1 MKGNVGLNRNTEKK
15 SPWRTVQSTQDSGCA
30 LLSMDMGSRF
40 GLTELSMKGIGS
52 IAELWAGALFGTLMV
67 IHTKESGK
75 MTKLMGMGSTHTET
89 ARVTVAFGLMISDMD

>member
-1 MKGNVGLNRNTEKK
+1 
-15 SPWRTVQSTQDSGCA
+15 
-30 LLSMDMGSRF
+30 MDMGSRF

-52 IAELWAGALFGTLMV
+52 IAELWVGALFGTLMV